1 MRAISAA
8 QVASR
13 PASEAAPSSAPLT
26 EAAEQFS
33 RQAAVAREPE
43 PLVAVAVVAARE
55 RESLAAEAAPA
66 VEQQAEVVAPAGA
79 FAPVVAAAESAA

>member
-43 PLVAVAVVAARE
+43 PLVAVVAARE